1 MEPVLNQ
8 TLGFDEVRW
17 ATLRKTS
24 YDSGGAF
31 AGPPRK
37 EKLLPGARLY
47 RLVRLTTG
55 SYFDSPWWMPAAT
68 FRQLHADANQASKGS
83 GRLLRNY
90 VAQYLAL
97 PSGAAQLCVVEIELT
112 RAVFA
117 WTGEAKPLFGRP
129 GGMSQVFLP
138 NLAERGHP
146 RSSLHAK
153 LVHTWWLKL

>member
-31 AGPPRK
+31 AGNPAK
-37 EKLLPGARLY
+37 QKLLPGTRLY
-47 RLVRLTTG
+47 RLVRLANG
-55 SYFDSPWWMPAAT
+55 SWYDSPWWMPAAT
-68 FRQLHADANQASKGS
+68 FRQLQADANHASKGS

-90 VAQYLAL
+90 VAQYMAL
-97 PSGAAQLCVVEIELT
+97 PSGSSQLCVVEIEIT
-112 RAVFA
+112 RPVFA

-129 GGMSQVFLP
+129 GGLPQVFLP

-146 RSSLHAK
+146 RLSLHAK